1 MNQPE
6 QHEPLISYETLL
18 EQFKD
23 LLKRSK
29 PPLKFTKQREI
40 ILSTL
45 YSHSGHY
52 TPEELYQII
61 KEENPDLKTGIAT
74 VYRTLSLLEN
84 AGIVTSIS
92 FGTQGKKYELGV
104 KAHHDHLICTKCGK
118 ILEFFDVAIE
128 RKQARIAK
136 EFGFKMEDHSL
147 KIFGICPECQ
157 KIEKEREKHKIESKK
172 IESLQQKDKEH

>member
-1 MNQPE
+1 MSTD
-6 QHEPLISYETLL
+6 HSKKPLVSYETLL
-18 EQFKD
+18 SQFKE
-23 LLKRSK
+23 LLKQSN

-45 YSHSGHY
+45 YTHSGHY
-52 TPEELYQII
+52 TPEELYEII
-61 KEENPDLKTGIAT
+61 KRENRDLKTGIAT
-74 VYRTLSLLEN
+74 IYRTLSLLEN

-118 ILEFFDVAIE
+118 ILEFFDEEIE
-128 RKQARIAK
+128 EKQAQIAK
-136 EFGFKMEDHSL
+136 EFNFKMEDHSL

-157 KIEKEREKHKIESKK
+157 KIGKERQNANNKK
-172 IESLQQKDKEH
+172 EAKN